1 MDTTIDS
8 TTNSRSTFNN
18 TSSSSSS
25 IIDIRKVDVLL
36 AWGMSATVRW
46 RDLIAAVTLT
56 DESKYLFA

>member
-8 TTNSRSTFNN
+8 TTNRSTFNK
-18 TSSSSSS
+18 SSSS

-46 RDLIAAVTLT
+46 RDLIAAVTLS
-56 DESKYLFA
+56 DESK

>member
-8 TTNSRSTFNN
+8 TTNRSTFNN
-18 TSSSSSS
+18 SSSS

>member
-8 TTNSRSTFNN
+8 TINRSTFNN
-18 TSSSSSS
+18 GSSSS

-46 RDLIAAVTLT
+46 RDLIAAVTLS

>member
-18 TSSSSSS
+18 GSSSV
-25 IIDIRKVDVLL
+25 IDIRKVDVLL